1 MSGRREDASHVVLVA
16 DDDRDILEYV
26 RLRLELAGYEV
37 LTASTGEE
45 ALTLALEHRP
55 QLAVLDLVMP
65 KLNGMELIR
74 HIRQEPGLSS
84 MPVIV
89 LSAHVGQWDVERAL
103 EAGADYYLSKP
114 FTDADDLVVRVK
126 QALNQ
131 ARG

>member
-74 HIRQEPGLSS
+74 RIRQEPGLSS

>member
-1 MSGRREDASHVVLVA
+1 MSGRREDASHFVLVA

-26 RLRLELAGYEV
+26 RFRLELAGYEV

-45 ALTLALEHRP
+45 ALALALEHRP
-55 QLAVLDLVMP
+55 KLALLDLVMP
-65 KLNGMELIR
+65 KLSGMDVIR
-74 HIRQEPGLSS
+74 RIRQEPGLSS